1 MSNLAFPA
9 DQSVK
14 NLFGDELVLDS
25 NGPIG
30 LITEQL
36 DPALAERVNHQ
47 LSLRR
52 QETARQNPDLIGIPG
67 YVRGEYR
74 IKVDLSRFSSGE
86 GKARIIDS
94 VRGHDLFI
102 LTDVLNYGAYYSR
115 YGVGVSMAPDE
126 HFLDLVRLILSS
138 RDSASRIHV
147 IMPFLYEGRRFRRT
161 ARESLD
167 CGAML
172 RYLFSLGIDTFI
184 TFDAHDSR
192 VANAVPNSS
201 FESFP
206 TSYQSI
212 RTILATIPGLK
223 INADSL
229 MIVSPNEVSIN
240 RCIFFASAM
249 KVPLGIFYMR
259 RDFQYLGDELRH
271 VTTRTYLG
279 DSVEGKDIIIV
290 ADMLDSGRELV
301 ASASELKSRGASRI
315 ICCVSYT
322 QFTEGIDHIR
332 QAWESGIIERVFS
345 TDMSYRPPE
354 VLSSPWYTDIPMA
367 DDLALLISALN
378 HDASLSRLLAPAAR
392 IDSLLR
398 QEGYRD
404 SQEDQAGAIEDR
416 QLSFS
421 DFAGR

>member
-14 NLFGDELVLDS
+14 NLFGDEPVLDS

-36 DPALAERVNHQ
+36 DPALAERINHQ
-47 LSLRR
+47 LGLRR
-52 QETARQNPDLIGIPG
+52 QEAARLNPGLLDIPG

-86 GKARIIDS
+86 GKAQIIDS
-94 VRGHDLFI
+94 IRGHDLFI

-115 YGVGVSMAPDE
+115 YGVDVSMAPDE

-138 RDSASRIHV
+138 RDSAARIHV
-147 IMPFLYEGRRFRRT
+147 IMPFLFEGRRFRRS

-172 RYLFSLGIDTFI
+172 RYLFSLGIDNFI

-192 VANAVPNSS
+192 VANAVPNSN

-212 RTILATIPGLK
+212 RTILETIPGLK
-223 INADSL
+223 IDGDSL

-259 RDFQYLGDELRH
+259 RDFQYVSDELRQ

-290 ADMLDSGRELV
+290 ADMLDSGRDLV
-301 ASASELKSRGASRI
+301 ASASELKSRGAKRV
-315 ICCVSYT
+315 ICSVSYT
-322 QFTEGIDHIR
+322 QFTEGIDNIR

-392 IDSLLR
+392 IDALLKQGGYRSLL
-398 QEGYRD
+398 EEEAD
-404 SQEDQAGAIEDR
+404 DIEDK